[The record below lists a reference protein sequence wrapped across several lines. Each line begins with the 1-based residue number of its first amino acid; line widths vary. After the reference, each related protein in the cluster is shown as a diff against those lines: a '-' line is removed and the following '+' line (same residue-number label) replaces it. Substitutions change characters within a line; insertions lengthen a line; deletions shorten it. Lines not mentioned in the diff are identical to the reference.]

1 MSLMVLALGGIL
13 LRRLNLIFLFVII
26 GGIFALT
33 SCAKSDEKQVLDAI
47 RQYVKYTNDEDAG
60 EVYMLAHRDVRSIEY
75 KNQLDTQYALYD
87 IETKLE
93 KLEFVKIENEIAY
106 VSYTATMIK
115 KDQSDFKNMRIKGT
129 FALKKEDDVWKILG
143 MAYDPEKDIEY
154 LTP

>member
-1 MSLMVLALGGIL
+1 
-13 LRRLNLIFLFVII
+13 
-26 GGIFALT
+26 
-33 SCAKSDEKQVLDAI
+33 
-47 RQYVKYTNDEDAG
+47 
-60 EVYMLAHRDVRSIEY
+60 
-75 KNQLDTQYALYD
+75 LDTQYALYD